1 MSKNMEDILFL
12 CPMCENEDIDGAD
25 GGFPCYCVEVSE
37 TPGFVSYRVI
47 VYEAL
52 NVWDFS
58 TTQVVA
64 ELKRRA
70 QVPLTDEMATEMIKA
85 QQRHEKQTYED
96 WLAFASRPRKPV
108 RDEDI
113 PF

>member
-37 TPGFVSYRVI
+37 TPGFVSYAVI
-47 VYEAL
+47 VREAY
-52 NVWDFS
+52 NAWDFS
-58 TTQVVA
+58 TAQVVA

-70 QVPLTDEMATEMIKA
+70 QVPLTDEMAAEMIEA
-85 QQRHEKQTYED
+85 QRRNERQTYEQ
-96 WLAFASRPRKPV
+96 WLATRKTTGL
-108 RDEDI
+108 
-113 PF
+113 